1 MFTCTGLGGH
11 YQCSRD
17 SPTRSCEGPI
27 STELLQ
33 DAAELIP
40 RLILSRFVSQL
51 QRENSQSTPN
61 ATVISYQPAA
71 CHQGT
76 LVLVICNL

>member
-17 SPTRSCEGPI
+17 SLTRSCEGPI

-33 DAAELIP
+33 DTAELIP

-51 QRENSQSTPN
+51 QRENSESTPN
-61 ATVISYQPAA
+61 ATVMSYQPAA
-71 CHQGT
+71 RR
-76 LVLVICNL
+76 